1 MMMNR
6 RTALGAMIKA
16 MGLAGASS
24 VFGASAFASQSA
36 ALSPRQPVLSAEEIK
51 LLNEIGET
59 ILPATPGSEGA
70 RVADVGGFMQ
80 EIVSDYYS
88 LEEQQ
93 IFLVG
98 LGEFAALTQGTYQ
111 RSFLALD
118 KPRREALLLGLEQ
131 NPEAVYY
138 QMIKQLTLWGYFS
151 SEVGVKQALRYA
163 PIPGRY
169 DGEVK
174 IEPGTKAWANIGA

>member
-6 RTALGAMIKA
+6 RAALGAMVKA
-16 MGLAGASS
+16 MGLASVSS
-24 VFGASAFASQSA
+24 VFGVSAFASQSSLRGA
-36 ALSPRQPVLSAEEIK
+36 RRPVLSVEEIR

-59 ILPATPGSEGA
+59 ILPATPSSEGA
-70 RVADVGGFMQ
+70 KAADVGGFMQ

-93 IFLVG
+93 IFLLG
-98 LGEFAALTQGTYQ
+98 LSEFAALTQSTYQ

-118 KPRREALLLGLEQ
+118 KERREALLLDLEQ

-169 DGEVK
+169 DGDIK